1 MPSFLSGSLL
11 EEDDDGG
18 GGVKEKALADVDVET
33 INNRIATMATMNTLF
48 ECRGKENDIGWL
60 VCVPVPLSLFSE
72 KKVGW
77 TMMLSAI
84 QAQAQ
89 VYAADR

>member
-1 MPSFLSGSLL
+1 
-11 EEDDDGG
+11 
-18 GGVKEKALADVDVET
+18 
-33 INNRIATMATMNTLF
+33 MATMNTLF

-60 VCVPVPLSLFSE
+60 VCVPVSLSLFSE